1 MEYVKEMQKYIDID
15 EYRFF
20 LAFENTLCKDYVSE
34 KFFNLYGD
42 TAHTIIPV
50 VRGGIDYD
58 KLLPSGTFINA
69 AHYNTTKQLA
79 TQLNYLIDNPDELA
93 EIMQRKAA
101 YRQYTHKELDHRCRL
116 CHYLNTRDLS
126 VTRYYHDIRDFIG
139 KCRQPTDLNFSWN
152 LILSCM

>member
-1 MEYVKEMQKYIDID
+1 MPPYKLTYGNISTQKYIDIDIFGKCGSPCPISQSRVSVGTCMDNID

-69 AHYNTTKQLA
+69 AHYKTPKQLT
-79 TQLNYLIDNPDELA
+79 TQLNYLIDNPDQLA

-101 YRQYTHKELDHRCRL
+101 YR
-116 CHYLNTRDLS
+116 S
-126 VTRYYHDIRDFIG
+126 VV
-139 KCRQPTDLNFSWN
+139 
-152 LILSCM
+152 